1 MDHAELIAALRLPS
15 AYPVATSRV
24 EVVETHISTVF
35 LLDRDVFKLKKPVDL
50 GFLDYST
57 LARRRHFCEEEV
69 RLNRRLAPEVYL
81 GVSPIERAGNG
92 VRVGAAIAPGA
103 PAPDAIEFAVH
114 MVRLPDAARL
124 ADLVAAR
131 RVPEDFWMTLAGRL
145 ARFHLEAER
154 SPAISRGGS
163 FEAVAG
169 NARDNLSQ
177 TERFIGEGLAP
188 ALHARVREATEAALA
203 RLRPLIES
211 RASRGVPC
219 DTHGDL
225 RLDHVYLFPDRPPPA
240 DLVIIDGIEFSPLLR
255 HADPVA
261 DAAFLAMDLRF
272 AAEDAAAAALVD
284 AYLSASGDE
293 EGRALFPWY
302 VAYRSA
308 VRAKVDHFTLAGAAL
323 SSERRARL
331 EERALGHWLLA
342 LAELEPP
349 ERRPALLLVGGPPG
363 CGKSTLASALAPAHG
378 FAWIRSDAVR
388 RELHSHLGGEERYSP
403 ARTAEV
409 YRECLAR
416 ADAILREGGRAL
428 IDATFHAEEPR
439 REALEL
445 GKRRRVPVVHLAL
458 SLDRAEALR
467 RIAGR
472 RGDPSEADVAVH
484 DALVAAWETSA
495 ADTVSMREELD
506 AGGAPAGVLER
517 AESALRRRGL
527 IA

>member
-1 MDHAELIAALRLPS
+1 
-15 AYPVATSRV
+15 VAR
-24 EVVETHISTVF
+24 
-35 LLDRDVFKLKKPVDL
+35 
-50 GFLDYST
+50 
-57 LARRRHFCEEEV
+57 
-69 RLNRRLAPEVYL
+69 
-81 GVSPIERAGNG
+81 
-92 VRVGAAIAPGA
+92 
-103 PAPDAIEFAVH
+103 
-114 MVRLPDAARL
+114 
-124 ADLVAAR
+124 
-131 RVPEDFWMTLAGRL
+131 
-145 ARFHLEAER
+145 
-154 SPAISRGGS
+154 
-163 FEAVAG
+163 

-177 TERFIGEGLAP
+177 TVRFIGGGLAP
-188 ALHARVREATEAALA
+188 ALHARVLAATEAALA
-203 RLRPLIES
+203 RLEPLIEA

-261 DAAFLAMDLRF
+261 DAAFLVMDLRF
-272 AAEDAAAAALVD
+272 VAEDAAAAALVD
-284 AYLSASGDE
+284 AYLAACGDE

-308 VRAKVDHFTLAGAAL
+308 VRAKVDHFTLSGAAL
-323 SSERRARL
+323 SQERRARL

-363 CGKSTLASALAPAHG
+363 CGKSTLAAAFAPAHE

-409 YRECLAR
+409 YRECLSR

-428 IDATFHAEEPR
+428 IDATFHSEAPR

-467 RIAGR
+467 RIAEH
-472 RGDPSEADVAVH
+472 RGDPSEANAAVH
-484 DALVAAWETSA
+484 DALVAAWEASSA
-495 ADTVSMREELD
+495 ETMSMREGID
-506 AGGAPAGVLER
+506 ARGAPAEVIGR
-517 AESALRRRGL
+517 AEGALRRRGL